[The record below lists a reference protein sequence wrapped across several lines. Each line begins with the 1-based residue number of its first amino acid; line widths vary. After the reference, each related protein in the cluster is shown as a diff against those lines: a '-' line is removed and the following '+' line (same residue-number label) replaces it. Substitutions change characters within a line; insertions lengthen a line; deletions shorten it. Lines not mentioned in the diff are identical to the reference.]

1 MSLSAKKWAKLAD
14 EQQFKQLAN
23 AQASAAN
30 WRNGLIA
37 LTALL
42 ATVTII
48 KGPENASDMSSGG
61 RLAVAI
67 LLGIAFVVLLL
78 GSGLAMYAAYGFPD
92 RDKLLTGESLR
103 DWTASEA
110 RKSRKRMIG
119 AAASFFLA
127 VLLVGVAIGVTW
139 FDDGADP
146 SAFVVVETNP
156 TAGQPPPEPICGELK
171 SGSDGK
177 LVIKAETPPG
187 NTKTIPITKVAGI
200 SLVSECT

>member
-1 MSLSAKKWAKLAD
+1 M
-14 EQQFKQLAN
+14 
-23 AQASAAN
+23 
-30 WRNGLIA
+30 
-37 LTALL
+37 
-42 ATVTII
+42 TII

-103 DWTASEA
+103 DWTALEA
-110 RKSRKRMIG
+110 RKSRNRMIG

-127 VLLVGVAIGVTW
+127 VLLVGLAIGVTW

-146 SAFVVVETNP
+146 SAFVVVETMP
-156 TAGQPPPEPICGELK
+156 TAGQPRPEPICGELK

-177 LVIKAETPPG
+177 LVIKTKTPPG
-187 NTKTIPITKVAGI
+187 NTKTVPITNVAGI
-200 SLVSECT
+200 SLVSECP